1 MTTTRARNHLI
12 AAPDER
18 SELRVG
24 VLAIL
29 FAHLCDLVSTYIRT
43 PDLAHEVS
51 PLYLKLGQHGI
62 EGWAVMLGLKGV
74 AVLVSVILFAYYIRQ
89 RRSFYPT
96 EAGVSFHD
104 FLHHVHG
111 HKAMRRRDGSWRG
124 PSPKLLMVWM
134 AFTVS
139 IGSAAYAYFLAVHNI
154 MNMAWLSWMA
164 DAAAPGVIFMV
175 MAIVFWYTLHVD
187 YLHETHRQE

>member
-1 MTTTRARNHLI
+1 MTTARARHPLI
-12 AAPDER
+12 AVPDLR

-24 VLAIL
+24 ALLIL

-43 PDLAHEVS
+43 PDLAHEIS
-51 PLYLKLGQHGI
+51 PLYLKLGEHGL
-62 EGWAVMLGLKGV
+62 EGWSVMLGVKGV
-74 AVLVSVILFAYYIRQ
+74 AVVLSVALFAFYIRQ

-96 EAGVSFHD
+96 EGGISFHD

-111 HKAMRRRDGSWRG
+111 QKAMRRRDGSWRG

-139 IGSAAYAYFLAVHNI
+139 IGGAAYAYFLAVHNI
-154 MNMAWLSWMA
+154 MDMAWLSWMA
-164 DAAAPGVIFMV
+164 DAAAPAVIFMT
-175 MAIVFWYTLHVD
+175 MALAFWYTLYVD
-187 YLHETHRQE
+187 YLHETPRER